1 MDDAFAAGF
10 AAGFAVVGGLAN
22 FLFTGCP
29 ADEPPWV
36 DEGLREACTGLF
48 VLPAEDFLLMVL

>member
-1 MDDAFAAGF
+1 MDDAF

-48 VLPAEDFLLMVL
+48 VLPAEDFLLMLL